1 MIKLSKIEDFFV
13 NQTKNI
19 VFVCTAI
26 TFLTVAATAV
36 YIGVLSTST
45 EDKITVAV
53 SGQFNKFKEL
63 KIEEHNKK
71 YKKQD
76 INQKP
81 KTKSNNLTPEQAR
94 AKRQVARIADNLN
107 VYNALLGD
115 DPVNKVKLEKYVF
128 KKIAEVK
135 GYTSSMINDLGVSK
149 IIEVFVEP
157 TLDELEKETINL
169 IKSADES
176 KVLPVQDIRRIDAR
190 EYLSWYFDEKNKSKR
205 EAKRRKIEQENKVMA
220 DRKNAKKSTYFIG
233 ILAIIFGSLLAFLVY
248 MRIDQGIRLVSQYIA
263 EDSKN
268 T

>member
-26 TFLTVAATAV
+26 IFLTVAATAV

-53 SGQFNKFKEL
+53 SGQLNKFKEL

-81 KTKSNNLTPEQAR
+81 ETKSKNLTPEQAR
-94 AKRQVARIADNLN
+94 LQRQLDRIVNNLN

-115 DPVNKVKLEKYVF
+115 DPVNKVKLENYLF
-128 KKIAEVK
+128 KNIAVLN
-135 GYTSSMINDLGVSK
+135 GYTPSMINDLGASK
-149 IIEVFVEP
+149 YIEVFVEP
-157 TLDELEKETINL
+157 TLDEIEKETTNL

-176 KVLPVQDIRRIDAR
+176 KVLPVQDIRRIDVR
-190 EYLSWYFDEKNKSKR
+190 EYLSWYFDEKYKSKR

-220 DRKNAKKSTYFIG
+220 DREKATEWTYYIG

>member
-26 TFLTVAATAV
+26 IFLTVAATAV

-53 SGQFNKFKEL
+53 SGQLNKFKEL

-81 KTKSNNLTPEQAR
+81 ETKSNNLTPEEAR
-94 AKRQVARIADNLN
+94 AIRQVNRIADNLN

-115 DPVNKVKLEKYVF
+115 DPVNKVKFEKYVF

-149 IIEVFVEP
+149 FIEVFVEP

-220 DRKNAKKSTYFIG
+220 DRKKATEWTYYIG
-233 ILAIIFGSLLAFLVY
+233 ILAIIFGSLLAFLIY